1 MASPQERINVGAFLP
16 TTSVWDT
23 SEIQTVD
30 INSQEFRDLLVRL
43 YQNINN
49 IALSVNIRDA
59 GYYDQTEFINGQLFF
74 PDPSLS
80 STTAQTPTYRQ
91 VFRKVVDF
99 GALTNSSTKNVAHDL
114 DMSVATYIFTRIY
127 GCASDTV
134 GKNFIPLPFGG
145 GAPISVSVNA
155 TNVSVTT
162 TSNRT
167 NFTTTYIVL
176 EYIKQ

>member
-1 MASPQERINVGAFLP
+1 MASPTERINAGAFLP

-91 VFRKVVDF
+91 VFRKVIDF
-99 GALTNSSTKNVAHDL
+99 GALPNSTTKNVAHDI
-114 DMSVATYIFTRIY
+114 DMSVGTTIFTRIY
-127 GCASDTV
+127 GCASDTT
-134 GKNFIPLPFGG
+134 GKNYIPLPFAGTSLV
-145 GAPISVSVNA
+145 SVSVNA